1 MTMKNIK
8 IKILAGVLATLS
20 LGSCNDDFL
29 AEKSDLTGAN
39 EEVYQD
45 PVLGQAYIDY
55 VYNTFLP
62 PSNAQSYTW
71 DLASGGN
78 ASGFSQTTDE
88 MAGET
93 NWNKVWSAPGT
104 NTDANCLGYIGS
116 PITTSVPNNPYT
128 RLRQINLFLENVDK
142 YGMEATAKDKLKGQ
156 MYFWRAWQY
165 FDLLKL
171 YGGVPLVL
179 NSQTSIGSGTGANQ
193 TPRSSSSDCIKQIV
207 ADLDMAK
214 TLLPGKW
221 DAANWGRITS
231 GAAAAFKGRVLL
243 TWASPLFN
251 RTDDVQRWQ
260 LAYEANK
267 EAKTLLEANGFGLFA
282 TGGFAN
288 GVAWENMWFV
298 EASGTAINPEAVIV
312 YGFNNQTT
320 ASLLKNNG
328 WEKACRSKTLT
339 GSGSI
344 APTKQIMDAF
354 PMKDGLAPGVST
366 KYPYTLQTFYKNRDP
381 RFEKTF
387 VYNGAPWAYA
397 EDANFKQFTY
407 YWHKTAPANAST
419 LPAGFTETL
428 GTSATNVYLRKAVNS
443 KASQSNTFTYSGT
456 DQMEMRFAEVVLNLA
471 EAAIG
476 INQLAEGKTL
486 IGKIRERAGI
496 ESAANFG
503 LDGAV
508 TRDQLFGA
516 VINERKVEFAYEG
529 KRFWDLRRWMLY
541 NNDFGTCTRLGQT
554 PIEGMRRQGLF
565 FVAQKNGANYVGST
579 DPFLP
584 VNGVAPV
591 ADRNPSVY
599 PTGIT
604 TYSAYLDYF
613 YANYIK
619 VIVKDNIEATATIPW
634 TFKWY
639 NQYYFFGIPS
649 NALNTATYLGQTSG
663 WSGGTSTFDPLQ

>member
-1 MTMKNIK
+1 MKK
-8 IKILAGVLATLS
+8 IKINILVAILATTF

-29 AEKSDLTGAN
+29 AEKRDLTGAN

-55 VYNTFLP
+55 VYNLFLP
-62 PSNAQSYTW
+62 SNNAQSLTW
-71 DLASGGN
+71 VLASGG
-78 ASGFSQTTDE
+78 AAAGFSQSTDE
-88 MAGET
+88 MSGES
-93 NWNKVWSAPGT
+93 NWNKVYSSPGS
-104 NTDANCLGYIGS
+104 NTDLNCLTYIGT
-116 PITTSVPNNPYT
+116 PITTSIPNPTNPYT

-142 YGMEATAKDKLKGQ
+142 YGMEAGAKNKLKGQ

-165 FDLLKL
+165 FDLVRL

-179 NSQTSIGSGTGANQ
+179 NSQSSI
-193 TPRSSSSDCIKQIV
+193 SSSIDEIKIERSTSSACIEQII

-221 DAANWGRITS
+221 DTANWGRITS
-231 GAAAAFKGRVLL
+231 GAAAALKGRVLL

-260 LAYEANK
+260 RAYDANK

-288 GVAWENMWFV
+288 GTAWENMWFT
-298 EASGTAINPEAVIV
+298 EANNPEAVIV

-328 WEKACRSKTLT
+328 WEKACRSKTLA

-354 PMKDGLAPGVST
+354 PMKDGKAPGVST
-366 KYPYTLQTFYKNRDP
+366 TYPYTLQTFYKNRDP
-381 RFEKTF
+381 RFYKTF
-387 VYNGAPWAYA
+387 VYSGAQWAYA

-407 YWHKTAPANAST
+407 YWYKKAPSPVTAYPD
-419 LPAGFTETL
+419 GFTETL
-428 GTSATNVYLRKAVNS
+428 GTSSTNIYLRKAVNP
-443 KASQSNTFTYSGT
+443 KASSANTFTYSGT

-471 EAAIG
+471 ESAIG
-476 INQLAEGKTL
+476 INQLAEGRAL

-496 ESAANFG
+496 ESANTFG

-541 NNDFGTCTRLGQT
+541 NDDFGTCSRLGQT

-565 FVAQKNGANYVGST
+565 FIAQKAGANYVGT
-579 DPFLP
+579 DDPFI
-584 VNGVAPV
+584 VNKSGVFPV
-591 ADRNPSVY
+591 ADRNPATY
-599 PTGIT
+599 PSGIT
-604 TYSAYLDYF
+604 NYDQYLDYF
-613 YANYIK
+613 YTNYLK
-619 VIVKDNIEATATIPW
+619 VIVKDNIEASATNPW

-649 NALNTATYLGQTSG
+649 NALNTAYYLGQTAG
-663 WSGGTSTFDPLQ
+663 WSGGSSVFDPLK